1 MPDVGLV
8 LKAEFNTLLLMLSLV
23 PKLLF
28 FIKLEAVEPLKVL
41 VEGLGMNAVLIDVP
55 GLAVVAMRSNSTS
68 SFTKIYAKE
77 ARQKNK
83 CRKRQKK
90 ILKIPNFNIKHHTS
104 HKYFRLK
111 S

>member
-8 LKAEFNTLLLMLSLV
+8 LKAEFNTRLLMLSLV

-28 FIKLEAVEPLKVL
+28 FIKLEAVEPLKVF
-41 VEGLGMNAVLIDVP
+41 VEGLGINAVLIDVP
-55 GLAVVAMRSNSTS
+55 GLAVVAIRSNSTS

-77 ARQKNK
+77 VKNK
-83 CRKRQKK
+83 KKK